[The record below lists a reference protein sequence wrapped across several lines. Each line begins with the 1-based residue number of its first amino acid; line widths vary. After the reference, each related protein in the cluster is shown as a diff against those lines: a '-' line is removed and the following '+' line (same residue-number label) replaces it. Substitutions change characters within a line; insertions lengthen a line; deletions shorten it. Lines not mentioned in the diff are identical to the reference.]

1 MQLKREREAR
11 HRLEQENQL
20 LREQQHPE
28 DVQQEGRDDI
38 FDLCWTLFW
47 TRVSIGDFGELLKQS
62 VLHLNWRAD
71 YELQAKLGYTL
82 LGAGIMALGIIIG
95 QVITPDIEAQSN
107 GVFDEVKCRRLTV
120 VDEAGEHEIILKQRS
135 INIFNKEGQV
145 AIRLESEDD
154 GKHGIWIVDPL
165 TKKYGIILQLITS
178 IL

>member
-1 MQLKREREAR
+1 MN
-11 HRLEQENQL
+11 H
-20 LREQQHPE
+20 
-28 DVQQEGRDDI
+28 
-38 FDLCWTLFW
+38 
-47 TRVSIGDFGELLKQS
+47 KQ
-62 VLHLNWRAD
+62 
-71 YELQAKLGYTL
+71 KLGYMA

-95 QVITPDIEAQSN
+95 QWGTPDIEAQSN

-165 TKKYGIILQLITS
+165 TKKYGIILATTHYFNSLTISSKTGESGISLTTDSDYLLGNTMSVYDQAGNIKWS
-178 IL
+178 VP

>member
-1 MQLKREREAR
+1 M
-11 HRLEQENQL
+11 NY
-20 LREQQHPE
+20 
-28 DVQQEGRDDI
+28 
-38 FDLCWTLFW
+38 
-47 TRVSIGDFGELLKQS
+47 KQ
-62 VLHLNWRAD
+62 
-71 YELQAKLGYTL
+71 KLGYTL

-165 TKKYGIILQLITS
+165 TKKYGIILATTHYFNSLM
-178 IL
+178 ILSKPGESGISLTTDSDYLLGNTISVYDRAGNIKWSVP